1 MQHRPGEIDI
11 LASRFRPRNG
21 PHSGPYADPS
31 RKRCGLHNPPRRRRD
46 AHGLKARAT
55 RSTGTHGGPYAIA
68 TRPVRAALCLLPLLA
83 GCGPTGGFLIRP
95 VPPDQTLE
103 ERTVERDEGLFL
115 PKIALID
122 LNGLL
127 INDTQNGLFTEGEH
141 AVSLL
146 TEKLRAAERDG
157 RVKAVVLRINSPGGT
172 VTASHLMHHEV
183 RRFREKTGKP
193 VVAFLMDVAASGGY
207 YVACAAD
214 EIIACPTT
222 VTGSIGVIMQ
232 MVEISGTLSKIG
244 VTTDAIVSGPRK
256 DSGSPF
262 RKMRPEE
269 RESFQKIVDDM
280 YAQFVSVVCAGRP
293 KLTEAQVRELAD
305 GRVYYATDALK
316 LGLIDGIGIMEDA
329 VGAARRRAGIDKARV
344 IMYHRP
350 LGWRGSWYARGGL
363 TQGSESP
370 PTVNVINLNWPR
382 GFTEG
387 PMFLYLWSIGNP
399 G

>member
-1 MQHRPGEIDI
+1 MKHQRNRSIG
-11 LASRFRPRNG
+11 AVFFRSQPRVG
-21 PHSGPYADPS
+21 PHSGPY
-31 RKRCGLHNPPRRRRD
+31 GL
-46 AHGLKARAT
+46 A
-55 RSTGTHGGPYAIA
+55 
-68 TRPVRAALCLLPLLA
+68 RAALCLLTFLA

-103 ERTVERDEGLFL
+103 ERTVDRDEGLFL

-141 AVSLL
+141 PVSLL
-146 TEKLRAAERDG
+146 TEKLRAAEHDS

-214 EIIACPTT
+214 EIVACPTT

-232 MVEISGTLSKIG
+232 MIEISGTLSKIG

-262 RKMRPEE
+262 RRMRPEE
-269 RESFQKIVDDM
+269 RETFQKIVDDM
-280 YAQFVSVVCAGRP
+280 YAQFVDVVCAGRP

-305 GRVYYATDALK
+305 GRVYFAPEALK
-316 LGLIDGIGIMEDA
+316 LGLVDRIGLMEDA
-329 VGAARRRAGIDKARV
+329 IGAAKSRAAVVKARV

-350 LGWRGSWYARGGL
+350 LGWRGSWYAREGFA
-363 TQGSESP
+363 QGSPSQ

-387 PMFLYLWSIGNP
+387 PVFLYLWTIGNP